1 MNNKKNK
8 TLTVTE
14 ILDQCPWFCGLPAS
28 IRLDFLENSAIVE
41 LEKNQRFLTIGESNC
56 CLYCVLQGALGISTY
71 LENGEEVLL
80 AIWEPVSWG
89 GEPTIFDRSPW
100 GCSVYAMKKSH
111 VLVINEAYLAAAL
124 RKNPEIWH
132 FLGQLLAMKLRFAL
146 QTAGLLMSSPA
157 PVRLANRLILLA
169 TNNGLWKGRSKRV
182 IDVRQEDLAS
192 LTFLSRPTVNELLQ
206 AFERH
211 GIIKLC
217 YGKVEILAVGRLE
230 DIARNDKGSECVSL
244 DFGRCPALQ
253 ASQGRSA
260 DSRVQGLDDT
270 PHG

>member
-1 MNNKKNK
+1 MKNK
-8 TLTVTE
+8 NHKMLTAAE
-14 ILDQCPWFCGLPAS
+14 ILEQCPWFCNLPAR

-41 LEKNQRFLTIGESNC
+41 LEKNQRFLVIGESTC
-56 CLYCVLQGALGISTY
+56 CLYCVLHGALGISTY

-80 AIWEPVSWG
+80 AVWEPVSWG

-100 GCSVYAMKKSH
+100 GCSVHAMKKSQ

-124 RKNPEIWH
+124 RTNPEIWR

-146 QTAGLLMSSPA
+146 QTAGVLMSSPA
-157 PVRLANRLILLA
+157 PVRLANRLLLLA
-169 TNNGLWKGRSKRV
+169 SNNGLWRDRSKRV

-217 YGKVEILAVGRLE
+217 YGKIEILDAGQLE
-230 DIARNDKGSECVSL
+230 DIARNDKGSEAACL
-244 DFGRCPALQ
+244 DFGRCPALRV
-253 ASQGRSA
+253 SHGRQA
-260 DSRVQGLDDT
+260 DSGVQRHDDT
-270 PHG
+270 PRG